1 WIADRRGVRGERDHL
16 FALQQPT
23 QAGAVASRQ
32 PVVGGVRPLRRL
44 VEAEQVA
51 RVPTKPLS
59 CFAPLVNECPA
70 ITDCH
75 PPPVLGDVGRGSQLE
90 MSESRTIAQACCRDL
105 DDGDFGTAAVRS
117 ARGCPVSRSRPSRL
131 RLRQEPGAF
140 LVNSYRPG
148 RGIERPQVAPGT
160 AHRTKRV
167 FSQTCFVCR
176 TRTYERNSVDF
187 FR

>member
-1 WIADRRGVRGERDHL
+1 VRGERDHL

-90 MSESRTIAQACCRDL
+90 MSESRTIAQTCCRDL

-131 RLRQEPGAF
+131 RLRQYRASTGRPRHGTPNKACF
-140 LVNSYRPG
+140 LSDLLCLSNTDVR
-148 RGIERPQVAPGT
+148 A
-160 AHRTKRV
+160 
-167 FSQTCFVCR
+167 
-176 TRTYERNSVDF
+176 
-187 FR
+187 